1 MIPRS
6 EQKLVKSIVVKLLPL
21 LHLILFGMPCLAK
34 TSSNNL
40 IVVAVSILSELLT
53 TTKCEK
59 QSSIKRYLWAFHSK
73 LSMLSACHGLLVA
86 RSLIKGLAQF
96 FAAYFIEAG
105 HADIIS
111 LISLVKPGQKTDC
124 LAQYGVLLTPI

>member
-1 MIPRS
+1 M
-6 EQKLVKSIVVKLLPL
+6 KSIEVKLLPL
-21 LHLILFGMPCLAK
+21 SHLILFGMPCSAK

-40 IVVAVSILSELLT
+40 IVVAVSILSELST

-59 QSSIKRYLWAFHSK
+59 WSNMIRYLWAFHLK
-73 LSMLSACHGLLVA
+73 LSMLSACYGLLVA
-86 RSLIKGLAQF
+86 RSLIKSSAQF
-96 FAAYFIEAG
+96 FAAYFIQPG

-124 LAQYGVLLTPI
+124 LAQYRVLLTPI